1 MDSVTGRVRELK
13 EPDLLYAM
21 CLVAHACSRF
31 LRVSDLGRHNMAWQV
46 ESLAA
51 DSPSNM
57 GLQSAALRQRAFV
70 PLVLV
75 DAGRWTTST
84 SPRKEQHK
92 GPAQAL

>member
-1 MDSVTGRVRELK
+1 
-13 EPDLLYAM
+13 
-21 CLVAHACSRF
+21 
-31 LRVSDLGRHNMAWQV
+31 MAWQV

-75 DAGRWTTST
+75 DAGCWTTST
-84 SPRKEQHK
+84 SGAFPGKSNTKGLLKLFEQ
-92 GPAQAL
+92 